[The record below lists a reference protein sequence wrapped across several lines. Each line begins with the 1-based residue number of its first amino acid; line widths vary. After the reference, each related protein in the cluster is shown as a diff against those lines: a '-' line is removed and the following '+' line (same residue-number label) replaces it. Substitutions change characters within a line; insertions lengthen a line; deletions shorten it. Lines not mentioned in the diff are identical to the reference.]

1 MELIVAPIAELRP
14 QITRLFEEVVHAAL
28 QRPAG
33 GSRGANAF
41 SCGLSG
47 GSTALIFLGALRDAS
62 VDWSHITLYW
72 ADERAVPPDHP
83 DSNYGLAERLL
94 LSPLGGRA
102 PQAVRMPAELPDL
115 AQAAAQYDR
124 ALPAA
129 LDLLIL
135 GVGDDGHVCSL
146 FPNHP
151 VLNVRDT
158 RVAAIENSP
167 KPPPRRL
174 TLTMPYV
181 VSSRRIWI
189 VALGARKL
197 PVLQQ
202 AVSRQTITTPLDM
215 VTAQAKSV
223 TVFTDEVMR
232 RR

>member
-1 MELIVAPIAELRP
+1 MELVVAPIAELRP
-14 QITRLFEEVVHAAL
+14 QLTRLFEEAVAAGL
-28 QRPAG
+28 QRSTAG
-33 GSRGANAF
+33 RLGGAF

-47 GSTALIFLGALRDAS
+47 GSTALIFLGALREAT
-62 VDWSHITLYW
+62 VDWSQVTLYW
-72 ADERAVPPDHP
+72 ADERAVAPDHP

-102 PQAVRMPAELPDL
+102 PQAVRMPADLPDL
-115 AQAAAQYDR
+115 GQAAQQYER
-124 ALPAA
+124 ALPPS

-151 VLNVRDT
+151 ALAIRDA
-158 RVAAIENSP
+158 RVAAIEDSP

-174 TLTMPYV
+174 TLTLPYV
-181 VSSRRIWI
+181 VAARRVWI

-197 PVLQQ
+197 MILQQ
-202 AVSRQTITTPLDM
+202 AVARQTISTPVDI
-215 VTAQAKSV
+215 VAAQAKSV
-223 TVFTDEVMR
+223 TVFTDQAIR